1 MTLNPS
7 RITRAR
13 LRAGLG
19 KAQLAE
25 RLGTTA
31 RTITNY
37 ESTGAPERVAE
48 ALAQALDCP
57 STFFHKEAT
66 EPLEEGRVFF
76 RARRRTSAAQKYM
89 ATSAGRTGVELY
101 QLITSH
107 FELPGLALPEFN
119 GMEPEPAAQRLRVEW
134 ALGLDPIPNA
144 IRLAES
150 KGIRVLSLPDTTAD
164 VDAFSI
170 WEDQRPF
177 IFLSTLKSV
186 ERSRFDIA
194 HEIGHLVLH
203 GGLDTCSSFENDA
216 EKEADRFATEFL
228 MPSLLLKSKV
238 GRDASIATVMK
249 VKQFL
254 GVSAM
259 AAAYALHRANRMSD
273 WSYRQACIELARR
286 GYRSGEPDGMTRES
300 SKVFSIV
307 FPGLRRSKGWGT
319 EAIARQLGVWP
330 AEIHGLTFG
339 QALADLDF
347 NHNMVPGRSQAKLS
361 VVS

>member
-1 MTLNPS
+1 VTLDPS

-37 ESTGAPERVAE
+37 ESTGAPERAAA
-48 ALAQALDCP
+48 ALAEALDCP
-57 STFFHKEAT
+57 PAFLFQGVT
-66 EPLEEGRVFF
+66 EPLEESRVFF
-76 RARRRTSAAQKYM
+76 RARRRSSAAQKHM

-101 QLITSH
+101 QVITQH
-107 FELPGLALPEFN
+107 FDLPELSLPEFN
-119 GMEPEPAAQRLRVEW
+119 GMDPESAAQRLRVEW
-134 ALGLDPIPNA
+134 ALGLNPIPNSV
-144 IRLAES
+144 RLAES
-150 KGIRVLSLPDTTAD
+150 KGIRVLSLPEATSN

-170 WEDQRPF
+170 WEDRRPF

-186 ERSRFDIA
+186 ERSRFDLA

-203 GGLDTCSSFENDA
+203 AGLDTCSENENDA
-216 EKEADRFATEFL
+216 EKEADRFASEFL

-238 GRDASIATVMK
+238 GRDASVATVMK
-249 VKQFL
+249 IKEFL

-286 GYRSGEPDGMTRES
+286 GYRSGEPNGITRET
-300 SKVFSIV
+300 SKVFSIA
-307 FPGLRRSKGWGT
+307 FPGFRRSKGWGT
-319 EAIARQLGVWP
+319 DAIARQLGVWP
-330 AEIHGLTFG
+330 SEIHGLTFG
-339 QALADLDF
+339 QALADMEF
-347 NHNMVPGRSQAKLS
+347 NHNMIPERSQAKLS